1 MSGQSQNG
9 NPNIEPQTG
18 LNEALPNETV
28 SGSGES
34 DNSAADA
41 NTGNGPATHDT
52 SASAPKVEPV
62 KRKRGRPKGSGARSG
77 AKPSDDKAAQGE
89 NVTGTVIKKY
99 ANRRLYDTSASRYVT
114 LEDLALM
121 VREGTEFTVQDART
135 GEDITRSVLG
145 QIIFEQEAK
154 DGQSL
159 LPTAFLRQVISY
171 YGDQMGAVVP
181 SYLEQSMAAFQEGQD
196 EMRRQFASM
205 MGGKPPDPRRMG
217 HGMAELAAAPLKAI
231 EEQTRRNAEA
241 FTEAM
246 RMFSPFGMGGMGRAG
261 GGSSTTNRGGV
272 QSGSDKQD
280 AHSSSAETAAS
291 NGDGAKGSGDELAQ
305 LREQI
310 AAMQRKVDR
319 LGE

>member
-1 MSGQSQNG
+1 MSAQGQRGDPNG
-9 NPNIEPQTG
+9 EPPKG
-18 LNEALPNETV
+18 SNEAPSGAADEAE
-28 SGSGES
+28 GSGGR
-34 DNSAADA
+34 NGTATRRPSAR
-41 NTGNGPATHDT
+41 
-52 SASAPKVEPV
+52 APKTATPKTEQSA
-62 KRKRGRPKGSGARSG
+62 KRGRGRPKGSKTG
-77 AKPSDDKAAQGE
+77 AKPSEGTGAQAGDA
-89 NVTGTVIKKY
+89 TGTIIKKY

-196 EMRRQFASM
+196 EMRRQFASV
-205 MGGKPPDPRRMG
+205 MGGKLPDPGRMS

-241 FTEAM
+241 FAEAM
-246 RMFSPFGMGGMGRAG
+246 RMFSPFDMGGAAG
-261 GGSSTTNRGGV
+261 SRG
-272 QSGSDKQD
+272 
-280 AHSSSAETAAS
+280 A
-291 NGDGAKGSGDELAQ
+291 NDGASFPKPSEGTDAAPTERKDEDDAGELAE

-310 AAMQRKVDR
+310 AAMQRKMDR

>member
-18 LNEALPNETV
+18 PNEALPNET
-28 SGSGES
+28 GSGAS
-34 DNSAADA
+34 DNSDAD
-41 NTGNGPATHDT
+41 TSVGNGPATHDT
-52 SASAPKVEPV
+52 SASAPKAEPV
-62 KRKRGRPKGSGARSG
+62 KRKRGRPKGSVSG
-77 AKPSDDKAAQGE
+77 SGSTAKPSDGKAAQGE

-205 MGGKPPDPRRMG
+205 MGGKPPDPRRMS

-272 QSGSDKQD
+272 QSGSDKHD
-280 AHSSSAETAAS
+280 AQPSSAETAAS
-291 NGDGAKGSGDELAQ
+291 NGGGMKGSGDELAQ